1 MVSGTTPTTTGTVA
15 QNAND
20 LRFPLRTD
28 RAVAIAIAGFAIS
41 AVGLLY
47 YRNFNAIAHTAASAI
62 FLAFVALD
70 AYAKR
75 ISNDALRTGIAW
87 TSMIAITATVLIFPA
102 FAVVGALAIV
112 DGLLRSL
119 SPTRSSQ
126 HIIVTS
132 SILTLVLMLVILA
145 ASEGTRAGII
155 QIGITPFV
163 RFEND
168 LREAFARYGLL
179 ITSDAPKIA
188 ITFTNTVLSI
198 YFTVAIVLWLRIY
211 YLRYTTTIQALSLAN
226 DELTAAQNDL
236 QKNVLE
242 HTKLLEISRAV
253 TMPQDMTDLL
263 KTLVDSLREIIEFNC
278 ASICLI
284 EGKTVRTVFS
294 EGSLG
299 DSSMV
304 HAQFAAHPA
313 YERSVF
319 EMRGPIV
326 IADLRKISP
335 AISGSL
341 LAVPL
346 IVRGQ
351 YRGFLA
357 IGHTATGYY
366 DAHATEVCMGFANQV
381 ATAIDAAHLREA
393 ASQAL
398 VTAERSRLARE
409 LHDSVSQS
417 LYGIVLGTR
426 TALHQITHAPQES
439 RDALEY
445 SSNLA
450 GTALAQIRSLIFTLR
465 PERLETVGI
474 IGALQ
479 MQIELLHTHTSTR
492 IRFDAPQ
499 EEPQL
504 SLMQKEVLYR
514 IAVDAIQSAV
524 RRTQGQPVAIR
535 LHQTSDDIE
544 LAIISKN
551 DGSNGTDEMQQ
562 HEIIR
567 VMRERAAAIHAA
579 VRIEH
584 MTSSDSRIIVC
595 APLHPS
601 AYLMQLH

>member
-28 RAVAIAIAGFAIS
+28 RAVAVAIAGFVIS

-62 FLAFVALD
+62 FLTFVALD
-70 AYAKR
+70 AHAKR
-75 ISNDALRTGIAW
+75 ISNDALRTSIAW
-87 TSMIAITATVLIFPA
+87 ISMIAITATALIFPA
-102 FAVVGALAIV
+102 FAAISLLAII

-119 SPTRSSQ
+119 SPTRSSRKV
-126 HIIVTS
+126 IVIS
-132 SILTLVLMLVILA
+132 ALLTLVLVLVIVT
-145 ASEGTRAGII
+145 ASESSRAGISK
-155 QIGITPFV
+155 IGITPFI
-163 RFEND
+163 RFESD
-168 LREAFARYGLL
+168 LRAAFARYGVALPANAPAIS
-179 ITSDAPKIA
+179 ITV
-188 ITFTNTVLSI
+188 TNTLFLL
-198 YFTVAIVLWLRIY
+198 YFTTAIVLWLRIY
-211 YLRYTTTIQALSLAN
+211 YLRYTTTIQAISRAN
-226 DELTAAQNDL
+226 DELSAAQNDL
-236 QKNVLE
+236 QKSVLE
-242 HTKLLEISRAV
+242 HTKLLEISRTA
-253 TMPQDMTDLL
+253 TMPQDTTDLL
-263 KTLVDSLREIIEFNC
+263 KTLVDSLREIIDFSC

-284 EGKTVRTVFS
+284 EGKTVRTILS
-294 EGSLG
+294 EGSIG
-299 DSSMV
+299 DSDAV
-304 HAQFAAHPA
+304 HEQFAAHPA

-326 IADLRKISP
+326 IADLRKISL

-357 IGHTATGYY
+357 IGHPETGYY
-366 DAHATEVCMGFANQV
+366 DAHATEVCLGFANQV
-381 ATAIDAAHLREA
+381 ASAVDAAHLREA

-439 RDALEY
+439 RTALEY

-479 MQIELLHTHTSTR
+479 MQIDLLHTHTSTR
-492 IRFDAPQ
+492 IHFDAPQ
-499 EEPQL
+499 EEPRL

-544 LAIISKN
+544 LTITSEDN
-551 DGSNGTDEMQQ
+551 GSSVTDDAQQ
-562 HEIIR
+562 CEIIR
-567 VMRERAAAIHAA
+567 VMRERAAAIQAA
-579 VRIEH
+579 VYIER
-584 MTSSDSRIIVC
+584 MAGGGSRIIVR
-595 APLHPS
+595 ASLHPS
-601 AYLMQLH
+601 AYFMQLH